1 MKSILK
7 ISKERISNTFLSLN
21 LGEVVMKKLN
31 VFELK
36 QVSGGASIAPIAK
49 FPKDLKDFVVPG
61 ARVPEDSIGWYFGY
75 PDKELGVPRY
85 PGFLWKS

>member
-36 QVSGGASIAPIAK
+36 QVSGGDSLG
-49 FPKDLKDFVVPG
+49 D
-61 ARVPEDSIGWYFGY
+61 RVPEHPITYEY
-75 PDKELGVPRY
+75 LKN
-85 PGFLWKS
+85 GFQIPFYR

>member
-36 QVSGGASIAPIAK
+36 QVSGGDSLG
-49 FPKDLKDFVVPG
+49 D
-61 ARVPEDSIGWYFGY
+61 RVPEHLITYEDL
-75 PDKELGVPRY
+75 KN
-85 PGFLWKS
+85 GFQILFYR

>member
-36 QVSGGASIAPIAK
+36 QVSGGDSGEVKHISDLIAPA
-49 FPKDLKDFVVPG
+49 PRDFVISLEEFERSMRDAG
-61 ARVPEDSIGWYFGY
+61 RVRIPED
-75 PDKELGVPRY
+75 
-85 PGFLWKS
+85 PGMYI

>member
-36 QVSGGASIAPIAK
+36 QVSGGDSIAPIAK
-49 FPKDLKDFVVPG
+49 FPKDLKDLVVPG
-61 ARVPEDSIGWYFGY
+61 DRVPEHPITYEDL
-75 PDKELGVPRY
+75 KN
-85 PGFLWKS
+85 GFQILFYR

>member
-36 QVSGGASIAPIAK
+36 QVSGGDSLG
-49 FPKDLKDFVVPG
+49 D
-61 ARVPEDSIGWYFGY
+61 RVPSIG
-75 PDKELGVPRY
+75 ELLREVGLKY
-85 PGFLWKS
+85 LSTFL

>member
-36 QVSGGASIAPIAK
+36 QVSGGASIAPIANL
-49 FPKDLKDFVVPG
+49 KDLVVLG
-61 ARVPEDSIGWYFGY
+61 ARVPEDPIGWYLY

-85 PGFLWKS
+85 PGFLWKLQSR

>member
-36 QVSGGASIAPIAK
+36 QVSGGDS
-49 FPKDLKDFVVPG
+49 LG
-61 ARVPEDSIGWYFGY
+61 ARVPSVR
-75 PDKELGVPRY
+75 ELLREVGLEVGLKY
-85 PGFLWKS
+85 LSTFL